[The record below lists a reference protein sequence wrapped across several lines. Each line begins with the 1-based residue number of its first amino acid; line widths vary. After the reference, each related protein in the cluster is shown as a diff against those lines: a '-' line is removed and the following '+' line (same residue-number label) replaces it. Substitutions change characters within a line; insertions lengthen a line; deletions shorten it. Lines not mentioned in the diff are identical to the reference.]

1 MKNNKL
7 IVYKE
12 SIFNKI
18 SRFFKKIFNIDRINE
33 EQSIS
38 DNTTNTLQKSEFINN
53 IAIKENE
60 EDKRLK
66 ELQLK
71 YENGEID
78 EDEIL
83 DEDMDKLIEMYK
95 KETEKLNLDTK
106 KRKNH
111 ISKMLNEL
119 KVSWLKVRN
128 RKTF

>member
-18 SRFFKKIFNIDRINE
+18 SRFFKKIFNIDRKNE

-38 DNTTNTLQKSEFINN
+38 DNTTNTLQKSEFIYN

-71 YENGEID
+71 YENGEVD
-78 EDEIL
+78 EDELL
-83 DEDMDKLIEMYK
+83 DEDIDKLIEMYK
-95 KETEKLNLDTK
+95 KETDKLNLDTK
-106 KRKNH
+106 KRKEH
-111 ISKMLNEL
+111 IVKMLNEL
-119 KVSWLKVRN
+119 KAS
-128 RKTF
+128 